1 MSEEVKNFIDKM
13 AQNDMVGAGDAFKD
27 ALRSKV
33 GDALDVKRQ
42 DTASA
47 MFKAEPHSDPKPEIA
62 GTGTFTQDG
71 HFAELK
77 NSEMMRERL
86 NLAREVRDYIGKYY
100 SVNYVRRNILRQ
112 TETEI
117 KKMDAEIKKEIEDGI
132 ISSPEVQTTGSDDLI

>member
-1 MSEEVKNFIDKM
+1 MSEEVKQFIDKM

-42 DTASA
+42 DTAGA

-71 HFAELK
+71 QVEPTGANAQAETQP
-77 NSEMMRERL
+77 ETP
-86 NLAREVRDYIGKYY
+86 EV
-100 SVNYVRRNILRQ
+100 S
-112 TETEI
+112 
-117 KKMDAEIKKEIEDGI
+117 DAESQPVSTDA
-132 ISSPEVQTTGSDDLI
+132 TGV